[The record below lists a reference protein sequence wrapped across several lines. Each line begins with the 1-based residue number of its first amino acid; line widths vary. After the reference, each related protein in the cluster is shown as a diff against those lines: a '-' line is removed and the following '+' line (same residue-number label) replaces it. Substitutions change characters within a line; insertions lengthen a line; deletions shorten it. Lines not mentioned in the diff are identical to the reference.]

1 MKPGATINPA
11 ASKTSAPFALAIFP
25 GAAISAMR
33 SPSSRIS
40 RAESDF
46 DAGSRTRPF
55 LIRNMRGFLWL
66 VFSFAFERRMRPF
79 RCPSH
84 EQVQNGHAHRYSVGH
99 SLEHRGLW
107 PIRNFRSDFR
117 AAING
122 TGMQDQSI
130 RLGELHAFGMQLV
143 QQQIIVVRERR

>member
-46 DAGSRTRPF
+46 DAGSR
-55 LIRNMRGFLWL
+55 
-66 VFSFAFERRMRPF
+66 MRPF

-99 SLEHRGLW
+99 LLEHRGLW

-130 RLGELHAFGMQLV
+130 RLGELHAFGM
-143 QQQIIVVRERR
+143 